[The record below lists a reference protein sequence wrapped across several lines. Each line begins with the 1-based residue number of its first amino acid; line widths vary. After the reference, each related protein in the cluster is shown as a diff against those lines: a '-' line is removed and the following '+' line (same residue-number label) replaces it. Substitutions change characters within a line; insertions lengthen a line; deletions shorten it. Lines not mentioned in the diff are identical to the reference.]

1 MLKKSS
7 TSFLKVVI
15 LLIGLPVLGLLLWFP
30 QVEGRNANSDPISL
44 YFNDPFLAYVYLSFV
59 PFFVALYQAFK
70 LLGYIEQDKVFSQ
83 VSVKALRNI
92 KYCIVAFIGFISL
105 IMPWIMMFAQDDDAP
120 GVVLIPL
127 VIIFASA
134 VIATAVAVA
143 QRLLQKAVD
152 LKSENDLTV

>member
-1 MLKKSS
+1 MLKRTS
-7 TSFLKVVI
+7 TTFLKIVI
-15 LLIGLPVLGLLLWFP
+15 FLIALPVLAGLLWFP

-44 YFNDPFLAYVYLSFV
+44 YFNDPFLAYVYLSFI
-59 PFFVALYQAFK
+59 PFFIALYQAFK
-70 LLGYIEQDKVFSQ
+70 LLGYIEKDKVFSE

-92 KYCIVAFIGFISL
+92 KYCIVAFIGFITL
-105 IMPWIMMFAQDDDAP
+105 IMPWIMMFAEDDDAP

-134 VIATAVAVA
+134 VIATAVAIA